1 MKHLYFKTILL
12 CFCLLASVN
21 VFAEAVEIDGIY
33 YNLVTETKQAE
44 VTENPNKYSGTVT
57 IPESVT
63 YNGVTYSVTSIG
75 DYAFRL
81 CSGLTS
87 VTIGKGVKTIEYGAF
102 SNCTELTDVYCYA
115 DSVPS
120 THRTTFPTSYI
131 KNATLHVPAESIEQ
145 YNATAPWS
153 NFGTIV
159 AYLRTK
165 MP

>member
-102 SNCTELTDVYCYA
+102 SNCT
-115 DSVPS
+115 
-120 THRTTFPTSYI
+120 
-131 KNATLHVPAESIEQ
+131 
-145 YNATAPWS
+145 
-153 NFGTIV
+153 
-159 AYLRTK
+159 
-165 MP
+165 